1 MCNCINYVFNNT
13 FCQVSITQ
21 KTYNKTMTDIKGSFR
36 ERLIDEL
43 NYRGISNKDFAG
55 MVGISTNT
63 LNMYLYRGSMPSADI
78 AVKMAQVLNTTTEYL
93 VSGTDKNISLNKIDT
108 KSDWQKKEII
118 TIMNKLNSNQLEHF
132 LEIARAYKMGVETS
146 QE

>member
-21 KTYNKTMTDIKGSFR
+21 KTYNKTMTDTKCSFR

-108 KSDWQKKEII
+108 KSDCEKKRNHHNNE
-118 TIMNKLNSNQLEHF
+118 
-132 LEIARAYKMGVETS
+132 
-146 QE
+146 

>member
-1 MCNCINYVFNNT
+1 
-13 FCQVSITQ
+13 
-21 KTYNKTMTDIKGSFR
+21 MTDTKGSFR
-36 ERLIDEL
+36 ELLIDEL
-43 NYRGISNKDFAG
+43 NYRAISNKDFAG

-93 VSGTDKNISLNKIDT
+93 VSGTDKNKPLNKIDT
-108 KSDWQKKEII
+108 KSDWQKKEIN

-132 LEIARAYKMGVETS
+132 LEIARAYKMGVENP
-146 QE
+146 Q